1 MMWLRRI
8 GAAPLLLLAFILC
21 VGAVRIFTGNLPD
34 QSTGS
39 GIFISI
45 FGAAAGVGAFFLLR
59 PDLLRLREVSRTQ
72 FRDWV
77 FKNPIGQALALYV
90 IAAIF
95 MIAAP
100 QYELVPA
107 LLAICVYSVAAPWC
121 GARQQRWWTHAG
133 LAVLGFCLMFF
144 ALAGTGEALAP
155 RGFGEAGML
164 FLLPM
169 EGFPILLVVSG
180 IVRLVRGAR
189 EQ

>member
-1 MMWLRRI
+1 MIWLRRI
-8 GAAPLLLLAFILC
+8 GAAPLLLLAFILL
-21 VGAVRIFTGNLPD
+21 VGAVRIFTGDLPD
-34 QSTGS
+34 QSIGS
-39 GIFISI
+39 GIFIAI
-45 FGAAAGVGAFFLLR
+45 FGVAAGAGAFFLLR
-59 PDLLRLREVSRTQ
+59 PDILRLREVGFDQLRRWALT
-72 FRDWV
+72 
-77 FKNPIGQALALYV
+77 NPIGQAVSLYV
-90 IAAIF
+90 IAAIL

-100 QYELVPA
+100 TYQIVPA
-107 LLAICVYSVAAPWC
+107 LLAICVYSVAAPWR
-121 GARQQRWWTHAG
+121 AAKQLRWWAHAG